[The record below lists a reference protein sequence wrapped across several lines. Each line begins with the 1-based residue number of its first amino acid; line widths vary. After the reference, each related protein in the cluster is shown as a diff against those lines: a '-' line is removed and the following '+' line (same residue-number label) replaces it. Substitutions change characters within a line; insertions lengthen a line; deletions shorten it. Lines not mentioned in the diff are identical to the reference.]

1 MSRATASAML
11 PIAGTSS
18 RCAVKRF
25 CGSGAVVFLALGSR
39 ESQPPLLSTAGFASA
54 SRFERHFR
62 AANQHR
68 GGAVPL
74 LPAANRRPCLRLER
88 GGRGAKW
95 L

>member
-11 PIAGTSS
+11 ALAGTSS

-25 CGSGAVVFLALGSR
+25 CGSGAVVFIALGNR
-39 ESQPPLLSTAGFASA
+39 ESQPSLLSTAGFASA
-54 SRFERHFR
+54 SCFERHFR
-62 AANQHR
+62 EANQRR